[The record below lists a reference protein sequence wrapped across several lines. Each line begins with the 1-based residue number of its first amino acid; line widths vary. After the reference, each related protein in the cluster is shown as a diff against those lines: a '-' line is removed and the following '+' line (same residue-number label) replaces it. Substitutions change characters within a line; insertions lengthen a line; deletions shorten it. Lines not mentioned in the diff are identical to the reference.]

1 LWQVRG
7 TGPLAARPAARR
19 IRSRLGGERTG
30 SDDPRRNRSGSERIG
45 ADGAGREATGAFAVS
60 ETFSRRDDRL
70 HVEDVPLDRIADAVG
85 TPAFVYSASRIAAD
99 YDALDSA
106 FAGVRHSI
114 CYAIKANM
122 NLAVVRLLLA
132 RGAGIDVTSGGE
144 LFRALRAG
152 GDPSRFVFSGVGK
165 TDSEID
171 AALEAGIKQ
180 INVESRAELRRVDAV
195 AGARGALAPVSFR
208 VNPDV
213 DPQTHPYISTGLR
226 TSKFG
231 VPIGEAVE
239 AYAEAKALTHV
250 RVVGVDCHIGS
261 QLTSVQ
267 PFADALA
274 KVRELV
280 RELRS
285 AGHSIEFI
293 DVGGGLGVV
302 YDDEE
307 PPSPSEYAAAVI
319 GAVGD
324 LDCEIILEPGRSLV
338 AEAGAFLTRVLYEKR
353 NEAKH
358 FVVVDGAMNDLIRP
372 ALYQAYQRI
381 EPVGP
386 PRSGRNVVDV
396 VGGVCESADFLARE
410 RELPELE
417 RGDLL
422 AVLSA
427 GAYGFAMSSNYNGRR
442 RAAEVLVR
450 GDRFEVVRERETYED
465 TIRGERIPE
474 DLTG

>member
-1 LWQVRG
+1 V
-7 TGPLAARPAARR
+7 
-19 IRSRLGGERTG
+19 SEFF
-30 SDDPRRNRSGSERIG
+30 PRRESG
-45 ADGAGREATGAFAVS
+45 
-60 ETFSRRDDRL
+60 L
-70 HVEDVPLDRIADAVG
+70 CVEDVPLEDIANLVG
-85 TPAFVYSASRIAAD
+85 TPTFVYSASKILAA
-99 YDALDSA
+99 YDALDAA
-106 FAGVRHSI
+106 FEGVPHRI

-122 NLAVVRLLLA
+122 NLAVVHLLLS

-144 LFRALRAG
+144 LFRALHAG
-152 GDPSRFVFSGVGK
+152 GVGSTFVYSGVGK
-165 TDSEID
+165 TDAEID
-171 AALEAGIKQ
+171 AALEADIGQFNI
-180 INVESRAELRRVDAV
+180 ESLAELRRIDAV
-195 AGARGALAPVSFR
+195 AGGRGDVAPVAFR

-231 VPIGEAVE
+231 IPIGDAVA
-239 AYAEAKALTHV
+239 AYAEAKALPNV

-274 KVRELV
+274 KVRDLV
-280 RELRS
+280 RELRD
-285 AGHSIEFI
+285 AGHAIETI

-302 YDDEE
+302 YDDEQ
-307 PPSPSEYAAAVI
+307 PPSAADYAAAVR

-324 LDCEIILEPGRSLV
+324 LGCEIILEPGRSLV
-338 AEAGAFLTRVLYEKR
+338 AEAGIFLTRVLYRKH

-381 EPVGP
+381 EPVGT
-386 PRSGRNVVDV
+386 PRGGKDVVDV
-396 VGGVCESADFLARE
+396 VGGVCESADFLAKD
-410 RELPELE
+410 RELPEVE

-422 AVLSA
+422 AVFGS

-465 TIRGERIPE
+465 GIRGEYIPE
-474 DLTG
+474 DLTE